1 MPTPKDQLTAERVS
15 QPAGVFQNLVGVSDW
30 QWGGRDQA
38 PLQREVGEAQ
48 GHRPTWMR
56 ASTLSCTMVGGLF
69 LGEMTLT
76 RTLSMKSRLATS
88 TWKRWPQFF
97 THVSST

>member
-1 MPTPKDQLTAERVS
+1 MAERVT
-15 QPAGVFQNLVGVSDW
+15 QPGHPELGGGLRLAVGR
-30 QWGGRDQA
+30 QGPGA
-38 PLQREVGEAQ
+38 FTEEVGEAQ